1 MSAFIAF
8 EYFFD
13 KNYFFEYF
21 FENFFETF
29 GMIKPLW
36 KITAIELVV
45 GKLCQMYVLIKIS
58 QWEAD
63 ELSRLTRAPQN
74 GPTIGFSHR
83 LGN

>member
-1 MSAFIAF
+1 M
-8 EYFFD
+8 
-13 KNYFFEYF
+13 
-21 FENFFETF
+21 
-29 GMIKPLW
+29 

-83 LGN
+83 LGNLANLDFIIRPRGKILNFIRRQIERKTVDH

>member
-1 MSAFIAF
+1 M
-8 EYFFD
+8 
-13 KNYFFEYF
+13 
-21 FENFFETF
+21 
-29 GMIKPLW
+29 

-74 GPTIGFSHR
+74 GPTIGLSHR